1 MKPREILLYTESSTP
16 APPEAV
22 ERLSQAARAAGI
34 AIARAKGGEI
44 PRTGPGEAV
53 GVMLG
58 GDGTILRGLDLF
70 MELGI
75 PSFGINIG
83 HLGYLASAEPD
94 EMETAVRRL
103 AEGDFTIDRLPVL
116 VGRLPDGRGV
126 RAVND
131 ICFNRSLSGGMLHL
145 LVQSGDGPIARMAG
159 DGLVVSTPAGSTAYA
174 LSAGG
179 PIIDPGLPAVL
190 LVPICAHQL
199 SIRPMVLPPSSV
211 LTVEAGWVRGDGPVV
226 SVDGRPVCTLEQ
238 GGTVG
243 IELSEGHCPVV
254 RFAPANG
261 FYERLGRKFGWG
273 ERG

>member
-1 MKPREILLYTESSTP
+1 MKPRELLLYTESSTP

-22 ERLSQAARAAGI
+22 GRLAHAVRAAGLELS
-34 AIARAKGGEI
+34 KVHGDGI
-44 PRTGPGEAV
+44 PHTAQADVV

-70 MELGI
+70 MERGI

-94 EMETAVRRL
+94 EMESSIRRL
-103 AEGDFTIDRLPVL
+103 AAGDFSIDRLPVL
-116 VGRLPDGRGV
+116 VGRLPDGRRV

-145 LVQSGDGPIARMAG
+145 QVQSADGPIARMAG

-199 SIRPMVLPPSSV
+199 SIRPMVLPSSSV
-211 LTVEAGWVRGDGPVV
+211 LTVQAGWVRGDGPVV
-226 SVDGRPVCTLEQ
+226 SVDGRPVCTMDQ
-238 GGTVG
+238 GGIVG

-273 ERG
+273 VRG